1 MWLGF
6 PSAHCSDWNIIQI
19 WFGAVNFEGKR
30 HISRDSNN
38 ISAVLQ
44 NVLEVIASKQDIWK
58 MLFRCC
64 LILAPLPWARLD
76 HFLMLSN
83 KGACSQFFRH
93 SSSGQYLLCVYYWAL
108 TYWLQNILNSVF
120 MYLHSPEI
128 YLWPPIP
135 LFHLAWDKNKKGQQE
150 FKICCCCW
158 FFPTGDAV
166 NAVGIWSVRRM
177 SVQFHIHSHPPAFIC
192 FL

>member
-1 MWLGF
+1 
-6 PSAHCSDWNIIQI
+6 
-19 WFGAVNFEGKR
+19 
-30 HISRDSNN
+30 
-38 ISAVLQ
+38 
-44 NVLEVIASKQDIWK
+44 

-64 LILAPLPWARLD
+64 LILALLPWARLD

-128 YLWPPIP
+128 YLWPHFHCSIWFGLKIKKANRNLRFVVVVGFSLLEMLSMLLAFDQLEERLFSFTLIP
-135 LFHLAWDKNKKGQQE
+135 TPQLSFAFSNHCFTLRTHNLARHCQ
-150 FKICCCCW
+150 
-158 FFPTGDAV
+158 FPDPTL
-166 NAVGIWSVRRM
+166 I
-177 SVQFHIHSHPPAFIC
+177 
-192 FL
+192 